1 MPVSRMVV
9 FPERS
14 FVSPFSDQLVD
25 ATCQKPC
32 ELLFKQYQSR
42 SLCAI
47 RHSLEHTYL
56 STGVY
61 VIGLGVTEVSMNPEW
76 QF

>member
-25 ATCQKPC
+25 ATCQ
-32 ELLFKQYQSR
+32 
-42 SLCAI
+42 
-47 RHSLEHTYL
+47 
-56 STGVY
+56 
-61 VIGLGVTEVSMNPEW
+61 NP
-76 QF
+76 